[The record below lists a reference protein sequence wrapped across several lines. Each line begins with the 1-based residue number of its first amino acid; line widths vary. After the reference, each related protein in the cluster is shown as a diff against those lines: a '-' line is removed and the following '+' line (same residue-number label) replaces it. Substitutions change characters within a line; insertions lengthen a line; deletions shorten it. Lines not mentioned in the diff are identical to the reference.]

1 MRIKNNQAILNAPFG
16 SILLTFADG
25 DLIKC
30 ELSEAAVEE
39 DLGSF
44 VGHKAVKA
52 LQSYLK
58 GDIHVLDSWKPSEDG
73 TEFRRRVW
81 KEIAKVRAGDT
92 VTYGHRRFSRQL
104 SSRSRFCLRRQSASD
119 FCRLPSCCREEQFGR
134 IRTFRREC
142 LNKMLAAQA
151 RTAKHVRSLNE

>member
-1 MRIKNNQAILNAPFG
+1 MLVRIKNNQAILNAPFG

-52 LQSYLK
+52 
-58 GDIHVLDSWKPSEDG
+58 VL
-73 TEFRRRVW
+73 
-81 KEIAKVRAGDT
+81 
-92 VTYGHRRFSRQL
+92 Y
-104 SSRSRFCLRRQSASD
+104 
-119 FCRLPSCCREEQFGR
+119 
-134 IRTFRREC
+134 
-142 LNKMLAAQA
+142 
-151 RTAKHVRSLNE
+151 

>member
-58 GDIHVLDSWKPSEDG
+58 GDIHVLM
-73 TEFRRRVW
+73 
-81 KEIAKVRAGDT
+81 IAGSPVKTARNFAVGCGRKSLRLEP
-92 VTYGHRRFSRQL
+92 VT
-104 SSRSRFCLRRQSASD
+104 
-119 FCRLPSCCREEQFGR
+119 P
-134 IRTFRREC
+134 
-142 LNKMLAAQA
+142 
-151 RTAKHVRSLNE
+151 

>member
-44 VGHKAVKA
+44 VGHKAGKA

-92 VTYGHRRFSRQL
+92 VTYGQIADSLDSSPRAVGSACGDNPLPIFVGCHRVVGKSNLGGFAH
-104 SSRSRFCLRRQSASD
+104 SAENVSIK
-119 FCRLPSCCREEQFGR
+119 CWLLKHEQQ
-134 IRTFRREC
+134 
-142 LNKMLAAQA
+142 NM
-151 RTAKHVRSLNE
+151 

>member
-44 VGHKAVKA
+44 VGHK
-52 LQSYLK
+52 S
-58 GDIHVLDSWKPSEDG
+58 VLPAETIRFRFLSAAIVLSGRAIWADSHIPQRMS
-73 TEFRRRVW
+73 
-81 KEIAKVRAGDT
+81 
-92 VTYGHRRFSRQL
+92 Q
-104 SSRSRFCLRRQSASD
+104 
-119 FCRLPSCCREEQFGR
+119 
-134 IRTFRREC
+134 
-142 LNKMLAAQA
+142 
-151 RTAKHVRSLNE
+151 

>member
-92 VTYGHRRFSRQL
+92 VTYACGDNPLPIFVGCHRVVGKSNLGGFAH
-104 SSRSRFCLRRQSASD
+104 SAENVSIK
-119 FCRLPSCCREEQFGR
+119 CWLLKHEQQ
-134 IRTFRREC
+134 
-142 LNKMLAAQA
+142 NM
-151 RTAKHVRSLNE
+151 

>member
-92 VTYGHRRFSRQL
+92 VTYGQIADSL
-104 SSRSRFCLRRQSASD
+104 DSSPRAVGSACGD
-119 FCRLPSCCREEQFGR
+119 NPLR

>member
-58 GDIHVLDSWKPSEDG
+58 GDIHVLMTWNPPPALSGRMDLSKS
-73 TEFRRRVW
+73 T
-81 KEIAKVRAGDT
+81 KEEKFHAKKKNTR
-92 VTYGHRRFSRQL
+92 
-104 SSRSRFCLRRQSASD
+104 
-119 FCRLPSCCREEQFGR
+119 
-134 IRTFRREC
+134 
-142 LNKMLAAQA
+142 K
-151 RTAKHVRSLNE
+151 KH

>member
-73 TEFRRRVW
+73 TEFRRRCGR
-81 KEIAKVRAGDT
+81 KSLRLEP
-92 VTYGHRRFSRQL
+92 VT
-104 SSRSRFCLRRQSASD
+104 
-119 FCRLPSCCREEQFGR
+119 P
-134 IRTFRREC
+134 
-142 LNKMLAAQA
+142 
-151 RTAKHVRSLNE
+151 